1 MRRRVV
7 AVLTVVAIVVVGA
20 VALVRL
26 EAPAPV
32 AAVTAAMPST
42 VHVPSS
48 PVLLPWPAVGQSA
61 IAVPSIGVDVTSGPE
76 VPVPIASL
84 TKMMTAYV
92 ILRDH
97 PIGPTQNGPPVTM
110 TQTDVNDF
118 DNDTVEDEAN
128 AQVVVGEVLTERQL
142 LEGLLVH
149 SANNLADTL
158 ARWDAGSIPAFVAK
172 MNSTAAQLGMDHT
185 HYADPSGFDE
195 GSQSTAGDLLKVAG
209 LDMANPT
216 FAGIVKMSSVTLPVA
231 GTISTYTPWLGFQGV
246 IGVKSGFTTAAGGCD
261 VVAVMR
267 TVHGQTTLI
276 LAAVTGQTGPNVLVD
291 AGLIALNLADHASAS
306 IGATPLVRAGEVVA
320 HVSVAGH
327 TVAATAASTAD
338 VLSWPGVSADR
349 VLVDGRA
356 IVAGAKRGNR
366 IGSVVVVLG
375 TQRVVIP
382 VALRGDLPKPTVL
395 QRLF

>member
-1 MRRRVV
+1 
-7 AVLTVVAIVVVGA
+7 
-20 VALVRL
+20 
-26 EAPAPV
+26 
-32 AAVTAAMPST
+32 
-42 VHVPSS
+42 
-48 PVLLPWPAVGQSA
+48 
-61 IAVPSIGVDVTSGPE
+61 
-76 VPVPIASL
+76 
-84 TKMMTAYV
+84 
-92 ILRDH
+92 
-97 PIGPTQNGPPVTM
+97 
-110 TQTDVNDF
+110 
-118 DNDTVEDEAN
+118 
-128 AQVVVGEVLTERQL
+128 
-142 LEGLLVH
+142 
-149 SANNLADTL
+149 
-158 ARWDAGSIPAFVAK
+158 
-172 MNSTAAQLGMDHT
+172 
-185 HYADPSGFDE
+185 
-195 GSQSTAGDLLKVAG
+195 
-209 LDMANPT
+209 
-216 FAGIVKMSSVTLPVA
+216 
-231 GTISTYTPWLGFQGV
+231 
-246 IGVKSGFTTAAGGCD
+246 
-261 VVAVMR
+261 MR